1 MSKDYIDLPERIK
14 ADFFNMDGD
23 IVVDLRST
31 DNEYQALYHRYAEMQ
46 KDYPFIDKVLE
57 GEGEVTMTAEN
68 HTAFVECMT
77 LKRQLDDMERLHIY
91 FRGHTDAFAYLKRIG
106 AI

>member
-1 MSKDYIDLPERIK
+1 MSKDYLDLPERIK
-14 ADFFNMDGD
+14 ADFLNIDGD
-23 IVVDLRST
+23 IVVDLRAT
-31 DNEYQALYHRYAEMQ
+31 DSEYQSIYHRYAEMQ
-46 KDYPFIDKVLE
+46 KDYPFIDKLLE
-57 GEGEVTMTAEN
+57 EAGEVAMTAEE
-68 HTAFVECMT
+68 HDAFVECMR

>member
-1 MSKDYIDLPERIK
+1 MSKEYVDLPERIK
-14 ADFFNMDGD
+14 ADFLNMDGD

-31 DNEYQALYHRYAEMQ
+31 DSEYQDLYRRYADME
-46 KDYPFIDKVLE
+46 KEYPFIDKVLE
-57 GEGEVTMTAEN
+57 EAGEVTMTAEE
-68 HTAFVECMT
+68 HAAFVECMK

-91 FRGHTDAFAYLKRIG
+91 FKGHTDAFAYLKKIK

>member
-14 ADFFNMDGD
+14 ADFLNMDGD
-23 IVVDLRST
+23 TVVDLRST
-31 DNEYQALYHRYAEMQ
+31 DSEYQALYHRYAEMQ
-46 KDYPFIDKVLE
+46 KDHPFIDKVLE
-57 GEGEVTMTAEN
+57 GEGEITMAAED
-68 HTAFVECMT
+68 HAAFVEYMR
-77 LKRQLDDMERLHIY
+77 LRRELDDMERLHIY

>member
-1 MSKDYIDLPERIK
+1 MSKEYVDLPERIK
-14 ADFFNMDGD
+14 ADFLNMDGD

-31 DNEYQALYHRYAEMQ
+31 DSEYQALYHRYAEMQ
-46 KDYPFIDKVLE
+46 KDYPFFDKVLE

-68 HTAFVECMT
+68 HAVFVEYMR
-77 LKRQLDDMERLHIY
+77 LRRELDDMERLHIY
-91 FRGHTDAFAYLKRIG
+91 FRGHTDAFAYLKKIR